1 MHMKDNLINFLYDKK
16 YFINIYDEFIH
27 VFNYQELVSLSSKK
41 IVLKMETFKI
51 EVTGDNLFITR
62 MLPNEILIKG
72 IIGKLDS
79 KEEVL
84 AEL

>member
-16 YFINIYDEFIH
+16 YFINIYDEYIH
-27 VFNYQELVSLSSKK
+27 IFNYQELVSLSSKK

-72 IIGKLDS
+72 IIGKVEFS
-79 KEEVL
+79 YE
-84 AEL
+84 

>member
-72 IIGKLDS
+72 IIGKVEFS
-79 KEEVL
+79 YE
-84 AEL
+84 

>member
-62 MLPNEILIKG
+62 MIPNEILIKG
-72 IIGKLDS
+72 IIGKVEFS
-79 KEEVL
+79 YE
-84 AEL
+84 